1 MSIVARLNGFVQSK
15 LPFKKNTLTPVIY
28 FLLLLMVQSCTDHQ
42 AGTDSI
48 EQRVQ
53 EILSSMTLEQKVGQ
67 MIQGE
72 IRFMSPEDV
81 KDYFIGSVLNGGGAF
96 PNNDQNASIDDWLA
110 LADAYYSASMDT
122 SAGGAGIPIIWGTDA
137 VHGHNNVVGAT
148 SVST

>member
-1 MSIVARLNGFVQSK
+1 MLLDLG
-15 LPFKKNTLTPVIY
+15 LTKKQIRVLTKE
-28 FLLLLMVQSCTDHQ
+28 
-42 AGTDSI
+42 

-72 IRFMSPEDV
+72 IRYMSPQDV
-81 KDYFIGSVLNGGGAF
+81 KNYSIGSVLNGGGAF

-122 SAGGAGIPIIWGTDA
+122 SDGGAGIPIIWGTDA

-148 SVST
+148 LFPHNIGLGAANDPVLMPSI